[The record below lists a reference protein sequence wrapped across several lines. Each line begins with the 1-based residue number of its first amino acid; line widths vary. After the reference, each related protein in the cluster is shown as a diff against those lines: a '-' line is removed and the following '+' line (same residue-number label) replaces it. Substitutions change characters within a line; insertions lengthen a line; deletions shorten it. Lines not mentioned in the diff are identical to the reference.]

1 MSIDMIIVLFLLA
14 LIPAF
19 IASNKGRS
27 FLLWY
32 IYGVCLLIIA
42 IPHSLIISKTNEQKE
57 KELTAAGY
65 IECPFCKEPVKDDAV
80 VCPHFRRDLPKHEI
94 DTSNL
99 IKCPTC
105 GMLVE
110 KGTTKCPRCNNLIHY

>member
-42 IPHSLIISKTNEQKE
+42 IPHSLIISKTNE
-57 KELTAAGY
+57 
-65 IECPFCKEPVKDDAV
+65 
-80 VCPHFRRDLPKHEI
+80 
-94 DTSNL
+94 
-99 IKCPTC
+99 
-105 GMLVE
+105 
-110 KGTTKCPRCNNLIHY
+110 